1 MVKIKVQASTL
12 IEVLIAM
19 VIIMIVFTL
28 GIRIF
33 NNVLYSSPA
42 SKKIQVQQQLDV
54 FSKAVQQKGYLEQP
68 EMVVDSVHYK
78 FTVDSNSA
86 SGLKHIEII
95 ASQHDQQ
102 LGHTDVLYKSKSHEE

>member
-1 MVKIKVQASTL
+1 MVKMKVQASTL

-54 FSKAVQQKGYLEQP
+54 FSKAVQQKGGP
-68 EMVVDSVHYK
+68 EKPEIVVDSVLYK
-78 FTVDSNSA
+78 FTVDSSSA
-86 SGLKHIEII
+86 SGLKHMEIV

-102 LGHTDVLYKSKSHEE
+102 LGHIDILYKRKNHEE

>member
-1 MVKIKVQASTL
+1 MVKIKASTL

-42 SKKIQVQQQLDV
+42 SKKIQVRQQLDV
-54 FSKAVQQKGYLEQP
+54 FSKAIRQRGYPAELEL
-68 EMVVDSVHYK
+68 VVDSVLYK
-78 FTVDSNSA
+78 FAVDSNNVN
-86 SGLKHIEII
+86 GLKHVEIT
-95 ASQHDQQ
+95 ASYHDQH
-102 LGHTDVLYKSKSHEE
+102 LGQIDVLYKSKNHEE

>member
-1 MVKIKVQASTL
+1 MVKVKVQASTL

-33 NNVLYSSPA
+33 TNVLYSSPA

-54 FSKAVQQKGYLEQP
+54 FAKDVQQNGPPEQP
-68 EMVVDSVHYK
+68 QVMIDSVRYK
-78 FTVDSNSA
+78 FKIDSNSA
-86 SGLKHIEII
+86 NGLKHLEIT
-95 ASQHDQQ
+95 ASAYEQH
-102 LGHTDVLYKSKSHEE
+102 LGSVEVLYKGKKHEE

>member
-1 MVKIKVQASTL
+1 MKVQASTL

-42 SKKIQVQQQLDV
+42 SGKVRVQQQLDV
-54 FSKAVQQKGYLEQP
+54 FSKQIQQRGYPEQP
-68 EMVVDSVHYK
+68 EVIVDSILYK
-78 FTVDSNSA
+78 FTVDSNSVN
-86 SGLKHIEII
+86 GLKHVEIT
-95 ASQHDQQ
+95 ASHHDKH
-102 LGHTDVLYKSKSHEE
+102 LGRIDVLYKGKNHEE